1 MKCRGLCR
9 GALFLGMVLLAA
21 TVGIAATKAKPKEYV
36 PKEGQDGKDV
46 VWIPTRNAVAD
57 KMLDLAQVTA
67 KDFVIDLGSGDGR
80 LVIAAAKRGARA
92 LGIEY
97 NPGLVELANRN
108 AIAEGVADKT
118 RFVKADIFESDFSQ
132 ATVITMFLLLDLN
145 LKLRPQL
152 LKLKPGTRIVSNTF
166 GMGEWTADQAE
177 EVGGYCSLYC
187 TALLWI
193 VPAQVDGEWSLSGGG
208 QLTLT
213 QSFQMIAFNVIAD
226 GKTIPIESGRLTG
239 DRIAFTAG
247 GAEYSGRVRGSAM
260 QGEYKSGGTRGTWSA
275 VRSASR

>member
-1 MKCRGLCR
+1 
-9 GALFLGMVLLAA
+9 
-21 TVGIAATKAKPKEYV
+21 
-36 PKEGQDGKDV
+36 
-46 VWIPTRNAVAD
+46 
-57 KMLDLAQVTA
+57 
-67 KDFVIDLGSGDGR
+67 
-80 LVIAAAKRGARA
+80 VIAAAKRGARA

-108 AIAEGVADKT
+108 AIEEGVAEKT

-132 ATVITMFLLLDLN
+132 ASVITMFLLLDLK

-166 GMGEWTADQAE
+166 GMGEWAADQAE
-177 EVGGYCSLYC
+177 EVGGDCSLYC

-208 QLTLT
+208 QLVLT
-213 QSFQMIAFNVIAD
+213 QSFQMIVGTVTAD
-226 GKTIPIESGRLTG
+226 GKKIPIESGRLTG
-239 DRIAFTAG
+239 DRIAFSAG
-247 GAEYSGRVRGSAM
+247 GVEYSGRVRGSAM